1 METSWETSN
10 QSYQGEF
17 ILLGVADR
25 PRLEMLLFALVL
37 VCYMMTLLGN
47 TTIIVVLSLDA
58 GLHTPMYFFL
68 SNLSFLDLCFT
79 ISLGPHMLVNFWRK
93 SKTITYDG
101 CVAEL
106 YISLALGSTE
116 CALLAVISYDRYAA
130 ICHPLRYTSIM
141 SHSLCFTMA
150 AFSWISG
157 FSNSVIHTVMI
168 LRLPLCGWNQVDHLF
183 CELPAFLK
191 LACVDASL
199 NEIVV
204 IFSTSVLFLLIPVSL
219 ITISYGYIA
228 AAVLRI
234 RSAEGRK
241 RAFNTCSSH
250 LMVVWLFYGT
260 AIFNYFQPLS
270 ISSRDRRK
278 MISLFYTFVTTMLN
292 PLIYTLRNKDVHKA
306 LQRLIKN
313 RFLGGLHTCNNIRT
327 KSIIQDC
334 ISSLQDPKIKQFI
347 FNLLDM
353 NYVYTTLCYIKK

>member
-1 METSWETSN
+1 MNGKTSWEESN

-37 VCYMMTLLGN
+37 ACYLMTLLGN
-47 TTIIVVLSLDA
+47 TTIIVVSRLDP

-79 ISLGPHMLVNFWRK
+79 TSLGPHMLVNFWRK
-93 SKTITYDG
+93 SKTITYSA

-106 YISLALGSTE
+106 YSSLALGSTE
-116 CALLAVISYDRYAA
+116 CILLAVMAYDRYAA
-130 ICHPLRYTSIM
+130 ICHPLRYTTIM

-150 AFSWISG
+150 AISWVSG
-157 FSNSVIHTVMI
+157 FSNSLVHTAMI
-168 LRLPLCGWNQVDHLF
+168 LRLPLCGRNQVDHFF

-191 LACVDASL
+191 LACVDPSL
-199 NEIVV
+199 NEAVM
-204 IFSTSVLFLLIPVSL
+204 FSTSVVFLLAPVSL
-219 ITISYGYIA
+219 ITVSYGYIA

-260 AIFNYFQPLS
+260 AIFSYLQPPS
-270 ISSRDRRK
+270 ASSRDQGK

-292 PLIYTLRNKDVHKA
+292 PLIYTLRNKEVHKA
-306 LQRLIKN
+306 LQRLVTKN
-313 RFLGGLHTCNNIRT
+313 
-327 KSIIQDC
+327 
-334 ISSLQDPKIKQFI
+334 
-347 FNLLDM
+347 
-353 NYVYTTLCYIKK
+353 

>member
-1 METSWETSN
+1 MGTSWETSN

-17 ILLGVADR
+17 ILLGVADQ

-47 TTIIVVLSLDA
+47 TTIIVVSSLDA

-68 SNLSFLDLCFT
+68 SNLSFIDLCFT
-79 ISLGPHMLVNFWRK
+79 TSLGPHMLVNFWRK
-93 SKTITYDG
+93 SKTITYGG

-116 CALLAVISYDRYAA
+116 CSLLAVMAYDRYAA
-130 ICHPLRYTSIM
+130 ICHPLRYTMIM
-141 SHSLCFTMA
+141 SHCLSFMMA
-150 AFSWISG
+150 AVCWVSG
-157 FSNSVIHTVMI
+157 FSVSLVHTVMT
-168 LRLPLCGWNQVDHLF
+168 LKLPLCGQNQVDHFF
-183 CELPAFLK
+183 CELPALLK
-191 LACVDASL
+191 LACVDTSL
-199 NEIVV
+199 NEVV
-204 IFSTSVLFLLIPVSL
+204 LFSTNVLFLLIPVSL
-219 ITISYGYIA
+219 ITISYSYIA

-260 AIFNYFQPLS
+260 AIFNYFQPVS
-270 ISSRDRRK
+270 ISRDRHK
-278 MISLFYTFVTTMLN
+278 MISLSYTFVATMLN

-313 RFLGGLHTCNNIRT
+313 RFL
-327 KSIIQDC
+327 
-334 ISSLQDPKIKQFI
+334 
-347 FNLLDM
+347 
-353 NYVYTTLCYIKK
+353 